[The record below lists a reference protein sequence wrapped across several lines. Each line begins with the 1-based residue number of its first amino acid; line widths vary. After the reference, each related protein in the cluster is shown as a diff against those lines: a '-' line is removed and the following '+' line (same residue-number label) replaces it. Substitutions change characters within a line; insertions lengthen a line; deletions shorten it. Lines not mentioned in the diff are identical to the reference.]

1 VKPDFFISY
10 TSPDLG
16 WAEWIGWVLEEEGM
30 SVVLQAWDFAAGSNF
45 VLEMDRAAGQASR
58 TIAVL
63 SPDYLKSQFAAP
75 EWTAAFVKDPEGF
88 GRLLVP
94 VRVYECRIDGLLESV
109 VYIDIV
115 GVDELEARRRLLNG
129 LRGKRAKPT
138 EKPAFPGRGASEQSR
153 TTPHPAF
160 PGRSATER
168 ARPKPTY
175 MPKVRRAPTD
185 LDRKRFIREAFD
197 IVAGHFEGSLREL
210 AAQNKGI
217 EHDFTRVGPTKFTAE
232 VFVDGHSRA
241 RCKIWIGAMLG
252 GNEIAYSE
260 SDVGGSS
267 DNSYNEVLSLADGQ
281 SELVLS
287 ALLGMTV
294 GREGEGLKL
303 DSLTPEAG
311 AEYLWRRFVARLS

>member
-1 VKPDFFISY
+1 
-10 TSPDLG
+10 
-16 WAEWIGWVLEEEGM
+16 M

-45 VLEMDRAAGQASR
+45 VLEMDRAAGQAPR

-75 EWTAAFVKDPEGF
+75 EWAAAIARDPEGF
-88 GRLLVP
+88 KRLLVP
-94 VRVYECRIDGLLESV
+94 VRVHECRIEGLLKSI

-115 GVDELEARRRLLNG
+115 GVDELEARRRLLSG
-129 LRGKRAKPT
+129 LLGRRGKPT
-138 EKPAFPGRGASEQSR
+138 EKPAFPGPHTRTQSA
-153 TTPHPAF
+153 HPQF
-160 PGRSATER
+160 PGATDV
-168 ARPKPTY
+168 ARPKQLHV
-175 MPKVRRAPTD
+175 PKVKRSPTD
-185 LDRKRFIREAFD
+185 LDKRRFIREAFD
-197 IVAGHFEGSLREL
+197 TVAGYFEAALSEL
-210 AAQNKGI
+210 ATHNKGI
-217 EHDFTRVGPTKFTAE
+217 ECDFTRVGPTKFTAE

-241 RCKIWIGAMLG
+241 RSKIWIGAMLG

-281 SELVLS
+281 NELVLS